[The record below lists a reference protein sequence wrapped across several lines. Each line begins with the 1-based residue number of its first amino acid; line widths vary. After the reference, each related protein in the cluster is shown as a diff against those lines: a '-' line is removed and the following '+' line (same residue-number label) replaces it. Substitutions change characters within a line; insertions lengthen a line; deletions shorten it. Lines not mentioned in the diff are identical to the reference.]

1 MLVRLLLHVVEEM
14 TSLSRIIRSIYT
26 QSDSDNV
33 KEIQIRDMFEV
44 LDLEDGEDGS
54 SQHQLSIEEIM
65 AERDR
70 LLAEARASLQVE
82 REAFEQEKQ
91 MHFQEIEHLKL
102 SWEEER
108 PNRVQEA
115 YDEGFGQGY
124 EDGVNKSTEAMAE
137 SLQTANE
144 VINQAKE
151 NARKYI
157 DDQEAVILELGLTTA
172 ERIIGA
178 SLERDPDLF
187 VSIVRRGLKE
197 AREMKEIK
205 IYVSPAYHA
214 LITANRD
221 ELVEMFP
228 VDVPFMIFV
237 NEDLNNET
245 DCYIET
251 NHGRIVVSVDEQLN
265 ELRLKLHEILESKE

>member
-26 QSDSDNV
+26 ESNGDNV
-33 KEIQIRDMFEV
+33 KTIKIRDMFEIPKI
-44 LDLEDGEDGS
+44 EGEETPL
-54 SQHQLSIEEIM
+54 QKQITIEEILE
-65 AERDR
+65 ERDR
-70 LLAEARASLQVE
+70 ILAEARAGLQAE

-91 MHFQEIEHLKL
+91 MFFQEIEHLKRN
-102 SWEEER
+102 WEEER

-124 EDGVNKSTEAMAE
+124 EDGTNKANEAMMQ

-144 VINQAKE
+144 VIIHAKE

-157 DDQEAVILELGLTTA
+157 EDQEEVILELGLTAA
-172 ERIIGA
+172 ERIIDA
-178 SLERDPDLF
+178 SLERENELF

-205 IYVSPAYHA
+205 IYVSPTYYA

-221 ELVEMFP
+221 ELAEMFP
-228 VDVPFMIFV
+228 TDVPFMIFV
-237 NEDLNNET
+237 NEDLEHET
-245 DCYIET
+245 DCFIET
-251 NHGRIVVSVDEQLN
+251 NHGRIVVSIDEQLN
-265 ELRLKLHEILESKE
+265 ELRLKLYEILESKE

>member
-1 MLVRLLLHVVEEM
+1 MLERLLLLAVEEM

-26 QSDSDNV
+26 QSDSDSI
-33 KEIQIRDMFEV
+33 KEIQIRDMFEPIEV
-44 LDLEDGEDGS
+44 DQHEVS
-54 SQHQLSIEEIM
+54 SQHQLTLDEIM

-70 LLAEARASLQVE
+70 LLAEARATLQAE
-82 REAFEQEKQ
+82 REMFEQEKQ
-91 MHFQEIEHLKL
+91 LHFQEIEHLKL
-102 SWEEER
+102 NWEEER

-124 EDGVNKSTEAMAE
+124 EDGMNKASEAMAQ

-144 VINQAKE
+144 VMIQAKQ
-151 NARKYI
+151 NAQKYI
-157 DDQEAVILELGLTTA
+157 EDQEAVILELGLTAA
-172 ERIIGA
+172 ERIIGT
-178 SLERDPDLF
+178 SLEQDNELF

-205 IYVSPAYHA
+205 IYVSPTYYA
-214 LITANRD
+214 LITTNRD
-221 ELVEMFP
+221 ELAEMFP
-228 VDVPFMIFV
+228 MDVPFMIFV
-237 NEDLNNET
+237 NEDLDNET

-251 NHGRIVVSVDEQLN
+251 NHGRIMVSIDEQLN

>member
-1 MLVRLLLHVVEEM
+1 M
-14 TSLSRIIRSIYT
+14 TSLSRIIRSVYT
-26 QSDSDNV
+26 QSNGENV
-33 KEIQIRDMFEV
+33 KKIQIRDMFDMHEVENEEIPLQKQMTIEEV
-44 LDLEDGEDGS
+44 L
-54 SQHQLSIEEIM
+54 EER
-65 AERDR
+65 ER
-70 LLAEARASLQVE
+70 LFAEARAILQAE

-91 MHFQEIEHLKL
+91 MFFQEIEHLKQ
-102 SWEEER
+102 SWEEEQ

-124 EDGVNKSTEAMAE
+124 EDGTNKANEAMAH
-137 SLQTANE
+137 SLQIANE
-144 VINQAKE
+144 VILQAKE

-157 DDQEAVILELGLTTA
+157 EDQEAVILELGLTAA

-178 SLERDPDLF
+178 SLERDNELF

-205 IYVSPAYHA
+205 IYVSPTYYA
-214 LITANRD
+214 LITSNRD
-221 ELVEMFP
+221 ELAEMFP
-228 VDVPFMIFV
+228 TDVPFMIFA
-237 NEDLNNET
+237 NEDLENET

-251 NHGRIVVSVDEQLN
+251 NHGRIVVSIDEQLN

>member
-1 MLVRLLLHVVEEM
+1 M

-26 QSDSDNV
+26 QSDSDSI
-33 KEIQIRDMFEV
+33 KEIQIRDMFEPIEV
-44 LDLEDGEDGS
+44 DQHEVS
-54 SQHQLSIEEIM
+54 SQHQLTLDEIM

-70 LLAEARASLQVE
+70 LLAEARATLQAE
-82 REAFEQEKQ
+82 REMFEQEKQ
-91 MHFQEIEHLKL
+91 LHFQEIEHLKL

-124 EDGVNKSTEAMAE
+124 EDGMNKASEAMAQ

-144 VINQAKE
+144 VMIQAKQ
-151 NARKYI
+151 NAQKYI
-157 DDQEAVILELGLTTA
+157 EDQEAVILELGLTAA
-172 ERIIGA
+172 ERIIGT
-178 SLERDPDLF
+178 SLEQDNELF

-205 IYVSPAYHA
+205 IYVSPTYYA
-214 LITANRD
+214 LITTNRD
-221 ELVEMFP
+221 ELAEMFP
-228 VDVPFMIFV
+228 MDVPFMIFV
-237 NEDLNNET
+237 NEDLDNET

-251 NHGRIVVSVDEQLN
+251 NHGRIMVSIDEQLN

>member
-1 MLVRLLLHVVEEM
+1 MKKIE
-14 TSLSRIIRSIYT
+14 
-26 QSDSDNV
+26 
-33 KEIQIRDMFEV
+33 IRDMFEAGAV
-44 LDLEDGEDGS
+44 EEENPP
-54 SQHQLSIEEIM
+54 QHQLTIEEIM
-65 AERDR
+65 TERDHM
-70 LLAEARASLQVE
+70 LAEARATLQAE
-82 REAFEQEKQ
+82 REAFEQEKY
-91 MHFQEIEHLKL
+91 MFLQEIEHLKQ

-124 EDGVNKSTEAMAE
+124 EDGRNKATEAMAQ

-144 VINQAKE
+144 VIVQAKE
-151 NARKYI
+151 NAQKYI
-157 DDQEAVILELGLTTA
+157 EEQEAVILELALTAA
-172 ERIIGA
+172 ERIMA
-178 SLERDPDLF
+178 TALERDHELF

-221 ELVEMFP
+221 ELAEMFP
-228 VDVPFMIFV
+228 HDVPLMIFV
-237 NEDLNNET
+237 NEDFANDT

-251 NHGRIVVSVDEQLN
+251 NHGRIVVSIDEQLN
-265 ELRLKLHEILESKE
+265 ELRLKLHEILESRE

>member
-1 MLVRLLLHVVEEM
+1 MLERLLLLAVEEM

-26 QSDSDNV
+26 QSDSDNI
-33 KEIQIRDMFEV
+33 KEIQIRDMFEPIEV
-44 LDLEDGEDGS
+44 DQHEVS
-54 SQHQLSIEEIM
+54 SQHQLTLDEIM

-70 LLAEARASLQVE
+70 LLAEARATLQAE
-82 REAFEQEKQ
+82 REKFEQEKQ
-91 MHFQEIEHLKL
+91 LHFQEIEHLKL

-124 EDGVNKSTEAMAE
+124 EDGMNKASEAMAQ

-144 VINQAKE
+144 VMIQAKQ
-151 NARKYI
+151 NAQKYI
-157 DDQEAVILELGLTTA
+157 EDQEAVILELGLTVA
-172 ERIIGA
+172 ERIIGT
-178 SLERDPDLF
+178 SLEQDNELF

-205 IYVSPAYHA
+205 IYVSPTYYA
-214 LITANRD
+214 LITTNRD
-221 ELVEMFP
+221 ELAEMFP
-228 VDVPFMIFV
+228 MDVPFMIFV
-237 NEDLNNET
+237 NEDLDNET

-251 NHGRIVVSVDEQLN
+251 NHGRIMVSIDEQLN

>member
-1 MLVRLLLHVVEEM
+1 M
-14 TSLSRIIRSIYT
+14 TLLSRIIRSIYT
-26 QSDSDNV
+26 QSNNDEV
-33 KEIQIRDMFEV
+33 KKIEIRDMFEAMSV
-44 LDLEDGEDGS
+44 EEEVSS
-54 SQHQLSIEEIM
+54 SQHQPTMEEVM
-65 AERDR
+65 AERDY
-70 LLAEARASLQVE
+70 LLAEARATLQAE

-91 MHFQEIEHLKL
+91 LFLQEVELLKQ

-124 EDGVNKSTEAMAE
+124 EDGINKANEAMAQ

-144 VINQAKE
+144 VIIQAKE
-151 NARKYI
+151 NAQKYI
-157 DDQEAVILELGLTTA
+157 EDQEAVILELGLTAA

-178 SLERDPDLF
+178 SLEQNHELF

-221 ELVEMFP
+221 ELAEMFP
-228 VDVPFMIFV
+228 VDVPLMIFV
-237 NEDLNNET
+237 NEDFESDT

-251 NHGRIVVSVDEQLN
+251 NHGRIVVSIDEQLN
-265 ELRLKLHEILESKE
+265 ELRLKLHDILESKE

>member
-1 MLVRLLLHVVEEM
+1 MLERLLLLAVEEM

-26 QSDSDNV
+26 QSDSDSI
-33 KEIQIRDMFEV
+33 KEIQIRDMFEPIEV
-44 LDLEDGEDGS
+44 DQHEVS
-54 SQHQLSIEEIM
+54 SQHQLTLDEIM

-70 LLAEARASLQVE
+70 LLAEARATLQAE
-82 REAFEQEKQ
+82 REMFEQEKQ
-91 MHFQEIEHLKL
+91 LHFQEIEHLKL

-124 EDGVNKSTEAMAE
+124 EDGMNKASEAMAQ

-144 VINQAKE
+144 VMIQAKQ
-151 NARKYI
+151 NAQKYI
-157 DDQEAVILELGLTTA
+157 EDQEAVILELGLTAA
-172 ERIIGA
+172 ERIIGT
-178 SLERDPDLF
+178 SLEQDNELF

-205 IYVSPAYHA
+205 IYVSPTYYA
-214 LITANRD
+214 LITTNRD
-221 ELVEMFP
+221 ELAEMFP
-228 VDVPFMIFV
+228 MDVPFMIFV
-237 NEDLNNET
+237 NEDLDNET

-251 NHGRIVVSVDEQLN
+251 NHGRIMVSIDEQLN

>member
-1 MLVRLLLHVVEEM
+1 M

-26 QSDSDNV
+26 QSDSDSI
-33 KEIQIRDMFEV
+33 KEIQIRDMFEPIEV
-44 LDLEDGEDGS
+44 DQHEVS
-54 SQHQLSIEEIM
+54 SQHQLTLDEIM

-70 LLAEARASLQVE
+70 LLAEARATLQAE
-82 REAFEQEKQ
+82 REMFEQEKQ
-91 MHFQEIEHLKL
+91 LHFQEIEHLKL
-102 SWEEER
+102 NWEEER

-124 EDGVNKSTEAMAE
+124 EDGMNKASEAMAQ

-144 VINQAKE
+144 VMIQAKQ
-151 NARKYI
+151 NAQKYI
-157 DDQEAVILELGLTTA
+157 EDQEAVILELGLTAA
-172 ERIIGA
+172 ERIIGT
-178 SLERDPDLF
+178 SLEQDNELF

-205 IYVSPAYHA
+205 IYVSPTYYA
-214 LITANRD
+214 LITTNRD
-221 ELVEMFP
+221 ELAEMFP
-228 VDVPFMIFV
+228 MDVPFMIFV
-237 NEDLNNET
+237 NEDLDNET

-251 NHGRIVVSVDEQLN
+251 NHGRIMVSIDEQLN

>member
-1 MLVRLLLHVVEEM
+1 M

-26 QSDSDNV
+26 QSTSDNV
-33 KEIQIRDMFEV
+33 KEIQIRDMFEG
-44 LDLEDGEDGS
+44 LDLENGDDAS
-54 SQHQLSIEEIM
+54 SQHQLTIEEIM

-70 LLAEARASLQVE
+70 LFTEARASLQAE
-82 REAFEQEKQ
+82 REAFEQEKH
-91 MHFQEIEHLKL
+91 MHYQEIEHLKL

-137 SLQTANE
+137 SLKTANE

-151 NARKYI
+151 NAKKYI
-157 DDQEAVILELGLTTA
+157 DDQEAVVLELGLTTA
-172 ERIIGA
+172 ERIIGT

-205 IYVSPAYHA
+205 IYVSPTYHA

-221 ELVEMFP
+221 ELAEMFP

-251 NHGRIVVSVDEQLN
+251 NHGRIVVSIDEQLN
-265 ELRLKLHEILESKE
+265 ELRLKLHEILESRE

>member
-1 MLVRLLLHVVEEM
+1 MLERLLLLVVEEM

-26 QSDSDNV
+26 KSDSDNV

-44 LDLEDGEDGS
+44 VEEYQEEGPP
-54 SQHQLSIEEIM
+54 QHQLTLDEVV

-70 LLAEARASLQVE
+70 LLTEARTALQAE
-82 REAFEQEKQ
+82 REMFEQEKHR
-91 MHFQEIEHLKL
+91 HFQEIEHLKL

-124 EDGVNKSTEAMAE
+124 EDGVNKATEAMAQ

-144 VINQAKE
+144 IMILAKE
-151 NARKYI
+151 NAQKYI
-157 DDQEAVILELGLTTA
+157 EDQEAVILELGLTAA
-172 ERIIGA
+172 ERIIGT
-178 SLERDPDLF
+178 SLEQDNELF

-205 IYVSPAYHA
+205 IYVSPAYYA
-214 LITANRD
+214 LITTNRD
-221 ELVEMFP
+221 ELAEMFP
-228 VDVPFMIFV
+228 IDVPFMIFV
-237 NEDLNNET
+237 NEDLDNET

-251 NHGRIVVSVDEQLN
+251 NHGRIMVSIDEQLN
-265 ELRLKLHEILESKE
+265 ALRLKLHEILESKE

>member
-1 MLVRLLLHVVEEM
+1 MLERLLLLAVEEM

-26 QSDSDNV
+26 QSDSDNI
-33 KEIQIRDMFEV
+33 KEIQIRDMFEPIEV
-44 LDLEDGEDGS
+44 DQHEVS
-54 SQHQLSIEEIM
+54 SQHQLTLDEIM

-70 LLAEARASLQVE
+70 LLAEARATLQAE
-82 REAFEQEKQ
+82 REMFEQEKQ
-91 MHFQEIEHLKL
+91 LHFQEIEHLKL
-102 SWEEER
+102 NWEEER

-124 EDGVNKSTEAMAE
+124 EDGMNKASEAMAQ

-144 VINQAKE
+144 VMIQAKQ
-151 NARKYI
+151 NAQKYI
-157 DDQEAVILELGLTTA
+157 EDQEAVILELGLTAA
-172 ERIIGA
+172 ERIIGT
-178 SLERDPDLF
+178 SLEQDNELF

-205 IYVSPAYHA
+205 IYVSPTYYA
-214 LITANRD
+214 LITTNRD
-221 ELVEMFP
+221 ELAEMFP
-228 VDVPFMIFV
+228 MDVPFMIFV
-237 NEDLNNET
+237 NEDLDNET

-251 NHGRIVVSVDEQLN
+251 NHGRIMVSIDEQLN

>member
-1 MLVRLLLHVVEEM
+1 MLERLSLLVVEEM

-33 KEIQIRDMFEV
+33 KEIQIRDMFEPIEPEQV
-44 LDLEDGEDGS
+44 DMPRQYE
-54 SQHQLSIEEIM
+54 LSMDDIL
-65 AERDR
+65 AERDQ
-70 LLAEARASLQVE
+70 LLAEARSMLQAE
-82 REAFEQEKQ
+82 REKFEQEKQ

-124 EDGVNKSTEAMAE
+124 EDGMNKATEAMAQ

-144 VINQAKE
+144 IIIQAKE
-151 NARKYI
+151 NAQKYI
-157 DDQEAVILELGLTTA
+157 DDQEAVILELGLTAA
-172 ERIIGA
+172 ERIIGT
-178 SLERDPDLF
+178 SLEQNSELF

-205 IYVSPAYHA
+205 IYVSPAYYA

-221 ELVEMFP
+221 ELAEMFP
-228 VDVPFMIFV
+228 IDVPFMIFV
-237 NEDLNNET
+237 NEDLENET

-251 NHGRIVVSVDEQLN
+251 NHGRIMVSIDEQLN

>member
-1 MLVRLLLHVVEEM
+1 
-14 TSLSRIIRSIYT
+14 
-26 QSDSDNV
+26 
-33 KEIQIRDMFEV
+33 
-44 LDLEDGEDGS
+44 
-54 SQHQLSIEEIM
+54 
-65 AERDR
+65 
-70 LLAEARASLQVE
+70 
-82 REAFEQEKQ
+82 
-91 MHFQEIEHLKL
+91 
-102 SWEEER
+102 
-108 PNRVQEA
+108 
-115 YDEGFGQGY
+115 
-124 EDGVNKSTEAMAE
+124 
-137 SLQTANE
+137 

-221 ELVEMFP
+221 ELAEMFP

>member
-1 MLVRLLLHVVEEM
+1 M
-14 TSLSRIIRSIYT
+14 TSLSRIIRSVHT
-26 QSDSDNV
+26 QSNDDHV
-33 KEIQIRDMFEV
+33 KKIQIRDMFEMQEIV
-44 LDLEDGEDGS
+44 DGEI
-54 SQHQLSIEEIM
+54 QPQKQITMEEVLE
-65 AERDR
+65 ERER
-70 LLAEARASLQVE
+70 LLAEARAILQAE

-91 MHFQEIEHLKL
+91 MFFQEIEHLRQG
-102 SWEEER
+102 WEEER

-124 EDGVNKSTEAMAE
+124 EDGMNKANEAMAQ

-144 VINQAKE
+144 VIIHARE

-157 DDQEAVILELGLTTA
+157 EDQELIILELGLTAA
-172 ERIIGA
+172 ERIIDA
-178 SLERDPDLF
+178 SLERDNELF

-205 IYVSPAYHA
+205 IYVSPTYYA

-221 ELVEMFP
+221 ELAEMFP
-228 VDVPFMIFV
+228 TDVPFMIFV
-237 NEDLNNET
+237 NEDLENET
-245 DCYIET
+245 DCFIET
-251 NHGRIVVSVDEQLN
+251 NHGRIVVSIDEQLN

>member
-1 MLVRLLLHVVEEM
+1 M

-33 KEIQIRDMFEV
+33 KEIQIRDMFEPIEPEQV
-44 LDLEDGEDGS
+44 DMPR
-54 SQHQLSIEEIM
+54 QHELSMDDIL
-65 AERDR
+65 AERDQ
-70 LLAEARASLQVE
+70 LLAEARSMLQTE
-82 REAFEQEKQ
+82 REKFEQEKQ

-124 EDGVNKSTEAMAE
+124 EDGMNKATEAMAQ

-144 VINQAKE
+144 IIIQAKE
-151 NARKYI
+151 NAQKYI
-157 DDQEAVILELGLTTA
+157 DDQEAVILELGLTAA
-172 ERIIGA
+172 ERIIGT
-178 SLERDPDLF
+178 SLEQNSELF

-205 IYVSPAYHA
+205 IYVSPAYYA

-221 ELVEMFP
+221 ELAEMFP
-228 VDVPFMIFV
+228 IDVPFMIFV
-237 NEDLNNET
+237 NEDLENET

-251 NHGRIVVSVDEQLN
+251 NHGRIMVSIDEQLN

>member
-157 DDQEAVILELGLTTA
+157 DDQEAVILELALTTA

-221 ELVEMFP
+221 ELAEMFP

>member
-1 MLVRLLLHVVEEM
+1 MLERLLLLAVEEM

-26 QSDSDNV
+26 QSDSDSI
-33 KEIQIRDMFEV
+33 KEIQIRDMFEQIEV
-44 LDLEDGEDGS
+44 DQHEVS
-54 SQHQLSIEEIM
+54 SQHQLTLDEIM

-70 LLAEARASLQVE
+70 LLAEARATLQAE
-82 REAFEQEKQ
+82 REMFEQEKQ
-91 MHFQEIEHLKL
+91 LHFQEIEHLKL

-124 EDGVNKSTEAMAE
+124 EDGMNKASEAMAQ

-144 VINQAKE
+144 VMIQAKQ
-151 NARKYI
+151 NAQKYI
-157 DDQEAVILELGLTTA
+157 EDQEAVILELGLTVA
-172 ERIIGA
+172 ERIIGT
-178 SLERDPDLF
+178 SLEQDNELF

-205 IYVSPAYHA
+205 IYVSPTYYA
-214 LITANRD
+214 LITTNRD
-221 ELVEMFP
+221 ELAEMFP
-228 VDVPFMIFV
+228 MDVPFMIFV
-237 NEDLNNET
+237 NEDLDNET

-251 NHGRIVVSVDEQLN
+251 NHGRIMVSIDEQLN

>member
-70 LLAEARASLQVE
+70 LLAEARAYLQVE

-221 ELVEMFP
+221 ELAEMFP